1 MGGSS
6 SSCSSYQR
14 TQARNG
20 EDFKDKVVKISD
32 RIKKIEPMIQNGT
45 VDHYELENQVEQ
57 LEIENRQLQE
67 ASERCSGNSG
77 LSSAAEAINEAV
89 REIARAVGRGIGY
102 CARSVLDVIARA
114 IRGIGDVIVRALSA
128 IGNFISSC
136 LKAIGNM
143 LSRFFNWIGS
153 WFD

>member
-6 SSCSSYQR
+6 SSCSSYQI

-67 ASERCSGNSG
+67 
-77 LSSAAEAINEAV
+77 
-89 REIARAVGRGIGY
+89 GIY
-102 CARSVLDVIARA
+102 I
-114 IRGIGDVIVRALSA
+114 IV
-128 IGNFISSC
+128 
-136 LKAIGNM
+136 
-143 LSRFFNWIGS
+143 
-153 WFD
+153 